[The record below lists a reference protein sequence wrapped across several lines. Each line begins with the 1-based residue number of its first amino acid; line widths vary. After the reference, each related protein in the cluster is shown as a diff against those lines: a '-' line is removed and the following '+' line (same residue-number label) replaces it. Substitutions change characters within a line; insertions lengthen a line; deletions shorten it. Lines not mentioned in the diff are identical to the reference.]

1 VTDDLQR
8 WQYCLLSVLATLSL
22 AFVLLLL
29 SVPVVYI
36 DASVAAFLRFG
47 ASLPHTQTARQIIRF
62 ACMVLWALVPYVLGD
77 KVLQLVCAKLTA
89 FERHV
94 NKVNH
99 VFLATSAQQTSY

>member
-1 VTDDLQR
+1 
-8 WQYCLLSVLATLSL
+8 
-22 AFVLLLL
+22 
-29 SVPVVYI
+29 
-36 DASVAAFLRFG
+36 
-47 ASLPHTQTARQIIRF
+47 
-62 ACMVLWALVPYVLGD
+62 VLWALVPYVLGD